1 MFFGKKTLHLVFF
14 LHQGTKYREL
24 FRIAYAF
31 YDKKYLG
38 FALIFIGNMKVNFGA
53 NSEGVLLVGY

>member
-1 MFFGKKTLHLVFF
+1 VFF

-38 FALIFIGNMKVNFGA
+38 FALIFMGNMRVNFGA
-53 NSEGVLLVGY
+53 NLEGVLAVGS

>member
-1 MFFGKKTLHLVFF
+1 VFF

-24 FRIAYAF
+24 FPIAYAF

-38 FALIFIGNMKVNFGA
+38 FALTFIGNVRVNFAA
-53 NSEGVLLVGY
+53 NSEDVLVVGS

>member
-1 MFFGKKTLHLVFF
+1 VFF

-38 FALIFIGNMKVNFGA
+38 FALIFMGKIRVNFGA
-53 NSEGVLLVGY
+53 NSEGVLAVGS

>member
-1 MFFGKKTLHLVFF
+1 VFF

-38 FALIFIGNMKVNFGA
+38 FALIFMGDMRVNFGA
-53 NSEGVLLVGY
+53 NEEGVFGIDS